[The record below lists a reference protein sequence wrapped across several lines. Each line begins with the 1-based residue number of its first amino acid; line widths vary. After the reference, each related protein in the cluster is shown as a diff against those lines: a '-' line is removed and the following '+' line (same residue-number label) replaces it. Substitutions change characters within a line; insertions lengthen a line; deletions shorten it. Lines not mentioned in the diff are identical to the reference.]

1 MNKLHFKVGL
11 FAAASLLLAGI
22 FVVYLLHARG
32 FFDKIFHLQLAAV
45 SADGVAPGVPVVFSG
60 IEIGRVTTLGL
71 NENGGIIIHTEFLS
85 RNAKWLKE
93 NSSFLLDKRNAK
105 WLKEN
110 SSFLLD
116 KPIVGGAK
124 IRVDSPDLSAPALPD
139 NATMLLL
146 TSDISKELP
155 ALVERVQAILTN
167 VEYLTRKDGEINAT
181 LANVKTVTGRMTG
194 EYGILESVLGST
206 DKARAVTDSLDKMRA
221 LMTKLDA
228 LAAKTDQWLYAP
240 GGVAED
246 TRKSLAQVR
255 LMLSDAQ
262 SSLKKADAVMANAV
276 EISANLNDGTQN
288 ITQLRTEIDDAV
300 RKANDLINEIN
311 KKWPFA
317 HEPEVKLP

>member
-11 FAAASLLLAGI
+11 FAAASLLLAGV

-32 FFDKIFHLQLAAV
+32 FFDKTFHLQLAAA

-85 RNAKWLKE
+85 
-93 NSSFLLDKRNAK
+93 RNAK

>member
-22 FVVYLLHARG
+22 FIVYLLHARG
-32 FFDKIFHLQLAAV
+32 FFEKTFHLQLAAA

-93 NSSFLLDKRNAK
+93 NSSFI
-105 WLKEN
+105 
-110 SSFLLD
+110 LD

-124 IRVDSPDLSAPALPD
+124 IRVDSPDLRAPALPD

-146 TSDISKELP
+146 TSDISKEIP
-155 ALVERVQAILTN
+155 ALVERVKAILAN

-194 EYGILESVLGST
+194 EYGVLEGVLGSPE
-206 DKARAVTDSLDKMRA
+206 KARAVTDSLDKTRA
-221 LMTKLDA
+221 LITKLDA
-228 LAAKTDQWLYAP
+228 MTAKTDQWLFAQD
-240 GGVAED
+240 GMAEQ
-246 TRKSLAQVR
+246 TRASLAQVR
-255 LMLSDAQ
+255 LMLNDAQ

-276 EISANLNDGTQN
+276 EISANVKDGTQD
-288 ITQLRTEIDDAV
+288 IAKLRAEIDDAV
-300 RKANDLINEIN
+300 RKANGLINEIN

-317 HEPEVKLP
+317 REPEVKLP